1 MNVIVNQQVVELP
14 DPARIPD
21 LLSTLKIESTKG
33 IALAVNDQILR
44 KEHWEEFQF
53 SSNDKIL
60 IIKAT
65 QGG

>member
-14 DPARIPD
+14 DPAYISD
-21 LLSTLKIESTKG
+21 LLSTLQIESAKG
-33 IALAVNDQILR
+33 IALAVNDQILL
-44 KEHWEEFQF
+44 KEHWAEFQF

>member
-1 MNVIVNQQVVELP
+1 MNVIVNQQAVELP
-14 DPARIPD
+14 DSAKVPD
-21 LLSTLKIESTKG
+21 LFSSLQIDSTKG
-33 IALAVNDQILR
+33 IALAVNDQIVR
-44 KEHWEEFQF
+44 REHWNEFQF